1 MQKHNHWRWSRKA
14 TPCRWRLRLHIY
26 FNFAKVIV
34 NCWTWIEFL
43 RDARK
48 EWKMPSKRQKAGLGF
63 AHTSFTLSTASLCC
77 LVVVELNI
85 QFFSTLLCC
94 VWRSPGK
101 LNINNLIKAVNETFF
116 LLLSNSLEMFSSRLR
131 QDSVAATWLVPVG
144 ISRGISGLFC
154 IINVFRLAT
163 IGREVSHDTKNAL
176 EDSSTTKRLLHHPN
190 TRPATS
196 RQQNNIKIR

>member
-116 LLLSNSLEMFSSRLR
+116 FIIIEF
-131 QDSVAATWLVPVG
+131 VG
-144 ISRGISGLFC
+144 
-154 IINVFRLAT
+154 NVFVAPPSRFCCGYVTRSRWDFARNFGSFLHNKCLSTRHDRTRSLAWYKECA
-163 IGREVSHDTKNAL
+163 GRFLDNEAALTSPEYTSSHVQTAKQ
-176 EDSSTTKRLLHHPN
+176 H
-190 TRPATS
+190 
-196 RQQNNIKIR
+196 

>member
-116 LLLSNSLEMFSSRLR
+116 FYYYRIRWKCFRRASVKILLRLR
-131 QDSVAATWLVPVG
+131 DSFPLG
-144 ISRGISGLFC
+144 FREEFR
-154 IINVFRLAT
+154 VFFA
-163 IGREVSHDTKNAL
+163 
-176 EDSSTTKRLLHHPN
+176 
-190 TRPATS
+190 
-196 RQQNNIKIR
+196 